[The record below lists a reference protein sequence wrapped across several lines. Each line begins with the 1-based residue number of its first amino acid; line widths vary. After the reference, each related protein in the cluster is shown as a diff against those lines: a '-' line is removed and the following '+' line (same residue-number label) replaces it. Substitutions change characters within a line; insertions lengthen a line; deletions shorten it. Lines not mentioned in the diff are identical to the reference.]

1 MIYNIWISIFPLD
14 FEYLH
19 FKVIED
25 FWRAWLAVFWD
36 IIYQF
41 FGSRRL
47 LMRFLTNPAISQDQ
61 NYYSWKDM
69 KFLICLKKKFVKKY
83 WLRKKLW
90 RNNFRKLANFSY
102 ILAIFRRAIT
112 FFSGNMPVWIFDML
126 LSSSRSI
133 ELCIF
138 IKIGRYKFFC
148 HSHETP

>member
-1 MIYNIWISIFPLD
+1 
-14 FEYLH
+14 
-19 FKVIED
+19 
-25 FWRAWLAVFWD
+25 
-36 IIYQF
+36 
-41 FGSRRL
+41 
-47 LMRFLTNPAISQDQ
+47 
-61 NYYSWKDM
+61 M

-133 ELCIF
+133 GLCNF
-138 IKIGRYKFFC
+138 MRIGRYKFFV
-148 HSHETP
+148 HSHETPYLKPYFFSTTWLSMYDLHPQILKNPNFTANVTKFEIFVNQNSLRSKNVPIQRLFIIATTHKSLS